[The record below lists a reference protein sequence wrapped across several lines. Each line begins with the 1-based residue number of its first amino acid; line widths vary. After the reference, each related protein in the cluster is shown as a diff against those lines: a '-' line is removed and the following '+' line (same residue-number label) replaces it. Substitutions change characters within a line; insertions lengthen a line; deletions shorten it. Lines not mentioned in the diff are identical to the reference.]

1 LYILRIDR
9 LLDRKEPAIDAATA
23 IASILLAAAI
33 TYAAAR
39 KLSHRPEVVAEYAR
53 AGVPEERLGA
63 LAAILLAA
71 AVGLVGGLVWG
82 PLGTAAAAGLA
93 IYFAVAVGFHARA
106 GDLGNVAT
114 PVALCLL
121 AIAVVALGLAA

>member
-1 LYILRIDR
+1 V
-9 LLDRKEPAIDAATA
+9 
-23 IASILLAAAI
+23 
-33 TYAAAR
+33 R
-39 KLSHRPEVVAEYAR
+39 KLSHRPEVVADYAR
-53 AGVPEERLGA
+53 AGVPEERLDA

-71 AVGLVGGLVWG
+71 AVGLLGGLVWA

-106 GDLGNVAT
+106 ADLANSPT

-121 AIAVVALGLAA
+121 AIAVVTLRVPA